1 MSTDSYLVIGGCG
14 FLGSHIVDLLLE
26 RGERS
31 VSVFDLIIRDADIER
46 WGAGKVTVFSGDLT
60 NAASVSKA
68 VREVFSLFSSI
79 VIFVSP

>member
-1 MSTDSYLVIGGCG
+1 M
-14 FLGSHIVDLLLE
+14 DLLLE

-46 WGAGKVTVFSGDLT
+46 WDGKVTVFSGDLT

>member
-46 WGAGKVTVFSGDLT
+46 WAGKVTVFSGDLT